1 MQLVSLCFATLF
13 ADSDSDAAGAA
24 LGVVAGFWLIGMIVC
39 LALLVLSLVINWK
52 IAEKAG
58 YQGIT
63 SLLMLIP
70 LVNIVVLLYFAFTEW
85 PITRELREA
94 RGGAGGLQPRP

>member
-1 MQLVSLCFATLF
+1 MQLVVLCFATLF
-13 ADSDSDAAGAA
+13 ADSDSDAAGTA
-24 LGVVAGFWLIGMIVC
+24 LGLFAGFWMIWSIIC
-39 LALLVLSLVINWK
+39 IALVILGLVINWK

-58 YQGIT
+58 YPGVA

-70 LVNIVVLLYFAFTEW
+70 LVNLFILLYFAFTEW

-94 RGGAGGLQPRP
+94 RAGGIQPRL

>member
-1 MQLVSLCFATLF
+1 MQLILLSFATLF
-13 ADSDSDAAGAA
+13 ADSDSDAAGTA
-24 LGVVAGFWLIGMIVC
+24 LGLFAGFWVILSLICV
-39 LALLVLSLVINWK
+39 ALVILSLVIHWK

-58 YQGIT
+58 YPGVA

-70 LVNIVVLLYFAFTEW
+70 VVNLVIWLYFAFAEW

-94 RGGAGGLQPRP
+94 RAGGIQPHL

>member
-1 MQLVSLCFATLF
+1 MQLVVLCFATLF
-13 ADSDSDAAGAA
+13 ADSDSGAEGTA
-24 LGVVAGFWLIGMIVC
+24 LGLFAGFWVIWSLVC
-39 LALLVLSLVINWK
+39 LALVVLGLVINWK

-58 YQGIT
+58 YPGVA

-70 LVNIVVLLYFAFTEW
+70 LVNLFTLLYFAFTEW

-94 RGGAGGLQPRP
+94 RAGGIQPRL